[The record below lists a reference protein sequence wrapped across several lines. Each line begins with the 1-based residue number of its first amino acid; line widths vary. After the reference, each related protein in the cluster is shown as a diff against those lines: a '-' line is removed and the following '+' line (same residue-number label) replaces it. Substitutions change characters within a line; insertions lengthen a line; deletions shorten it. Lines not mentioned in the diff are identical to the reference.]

1 MRPFIA
7 LLLTAALAGCAW
19 QPSQGAIAAARHP
32 CQGKLYA
39 AGGDFYDYL
48 EARSLIRHLER
59 RGVATDTFKVVL
71 GAGGDF
77 YDYLEARSL
86 IRHLERRGK
95 LSPCAPFMLAAGFAE
110 RLHLAE

>member
-1 MRPFIA
+1 MLAGQCACA
-7 LLLTAALAGCAW
+7 LLLAAALAGCAW
-19 QPSQGAIAAARHP
+19 QPPQGAIAAARHP

-59 RGVATDTFKVVL
+59 RG
-71 GAGGDF
+71 
-77 YDYLEARSL
+77 
-86 IRHLERRGK
+86 K

-110 RLHLAE
+110 RRHLAE